1 VNRTG
6 EGKGATYSNGPRPIR
21 DDWRGKAQCRPES
34 FSDRAY
40 GRTRFGTVSAMSP
53 RGRKVGGIDDPIWGG
68 DAPGKDAGE
77 STSESGGSNP
87 GSSGNKQ
94 PKNPNRNS
102 ASTKVERDMQDRR
115 GAPSNASPQPNAQGL
130 RGAPSNGGPP
140 TRSAQPTSGPQN
152 RNRSP
157 SNDGFGGG
165 AQDIPRRILVE
176 DPKIAR
182 DDERECEVE
191 GWFQTD
197 DGVPVSSALR
207 PLSVACA
214 RPWGHAGH
222 HRSKPRRAYFRSG
235 RVWVYEWGM
244 PKDSPDG

>member
-1 VNRTG
+1 
-6 EGKGATYSNGPRPIR
+6 
-21 DDWRGKAQCRPES
+21 
-34 FSDRAY
+34 
-40 GRTRFGTVSAMSP
+40 MSP

-68 DAPGKDAGE
+68 DAPGKDTGDSA
-77 STSESGGSNP
+77 SEGGASGGSNP
-87 GSSGNKQ
+87 GSSGPKQ

-102 ASTKVERDMQDRR
+102 GSTKVERGKQDRR
-115 GAPSNASPQPNAQGL
+115 DAPSNASPRPNTQD
-130 RGAPSNGGPP
+130 RRDAPSNASPRP
-140 TRSAQPTSGPQN
+140 TRSEHPTGGPQH
-152 RNRSP
+152 RKRSP
-157 SNDGFGGG
+157 SNDGFGDG

-176 DPKIAR
+176 DPKTAA

-244 PKDSPDG
+244 PEESPDG

>member
-1 VNRTG
+1 
-6 EGKGATYSNGPRPIR
+6 
-21 DDWRGKAQCRPES
+21 
-34 FSDRAY
+34 
-40 GRTRFGTVSAMSP
+40 MSP

-68 DAPGKDAGE
+68 DAPGNDAGE

-87 GSSGNKQ
+87 GSSGPKQ

-102 ASTKVERDMQDRR
+102 ASTKVDLGTHDRR
-115 GAPSNASPQPNAQGL
+115 GAPSNASP
-130 RGAPSNGGPP
+130 RS
-140 TRSAQPTSGPQN
+140 TRSAQPTSGPQH
-152 RNRSP
+152 RKRLP

-176 DPKIAR
+176 DPKTAR

-197 DGVPVSSALR
+197 DGVPVSSAFR

-214 RPWGHAGH
+214 RLWGHAGH

-244 PKDSPDG
+244 PEDSPDG